1 MYEIY
6 PIFIFVLL
14 NFIAAA
20 PNVIMYVFFNKS
32 NLVGRLAND
41 SKNKAS

>member
-6 PIFIFVLL
+6 PILIFVLL

-20 PNVIMYVFFNKS
+20 PNVIMYVFFKS
-32 NLVGRLAND
+32 NLVGGLAND
-41 SKNKAS
+41 SKNKAW